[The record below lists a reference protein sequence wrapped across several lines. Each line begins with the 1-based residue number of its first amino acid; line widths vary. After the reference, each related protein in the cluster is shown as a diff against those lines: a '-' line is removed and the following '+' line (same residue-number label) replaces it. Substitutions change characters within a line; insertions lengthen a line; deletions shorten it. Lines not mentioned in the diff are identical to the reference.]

1 MPLKTKTFSYTLRKS
16 RRARHVR
23 FSVHPDGAVIVTL
36 PWYLPSRMA
45 ERFVHE
51 HQTWLSS
58 KLVKHTHRK
67 NQQPIVKHTPSEIRT
82 YTKAA
87 RDLAAERIAHVNQ
100 HYQLPFGRIA
110 IRNQRTRWGS
120 CSKKKNINFN
130 YRIAL
135 LPQELSD
142 YIIVHELCHT
152 KEFNHSTKF
161 WALVAEIVPEY
172 KTLRKRLR
180 EQYALEVLR

>member
-1 MPLKTKTFSYTLRKS
+1 MPPYTIRKS
-16 RRARHVR
+16 RRARHMR
-23 FSVHPDGAVIVTL
+23 LAVHSDGAVIVTL
-36 PWYLPSRMA
+36 PWYVPSRMA
-45 ERFVHE
+45 ERFVHA
-51 HQTWLSS
+51 HHAWLSS
-58 KLVKHTHRK
+58 KLATCKKQQQPPMPKHTS
-67 NQQPIVKHTPSEIRT
+67 SEIRT

-87 RDLAAERIAHVNQ
+87 RDLAAERIAQVNQ

-135 LPQELSD
+135 LPAELAD

-161 WALVAEIVPEY
+161 WALVAETVPEY
-172 KTLRKRLR
+172 KILRKRLR
-180 EQYALEVLR
+180 EEHSVYSMM